1 MQSKRDV
8 QKFIDDMKLGRL
20 SRRDFHKGLASVG
33 LAMVATPLVSRPVFA
48 AAEDHP
54 TVYTWGGYEVPEMY
68 GEYLGKY
75 GEEPNFSLWGDE
87 EEAEAKIRAG
97 FHPDVG
103 MPCSYK
109 IKKWHELGFLKPID
123 TSRLE
128 HWDDVIDVLKEVPD
142 TFIDDQR
149 LMVTGWWGLTSVTFR
164 TDIAPEY
171 IPEENHT
178 WGILWDPKYAGR
190 LSMIDSLIDGVMVA
204 AIYSGAKDPFNMT
217 SEEVER
223 VRELMR
229 EQRPLLRFY
238 TNDLTSWE
246 QGLASGELVAAASW
260 NDTPTRLIKE
270 GLPVQFMKPKEG
282 AMTWTCGMV
291 LFDFVCTGNGGARI
305 RSHERVSLA
314 GDRRVLDR
322 GVRHGTLQHQ
332 VLRAVLGR
340 GSRYPR
346 PAAGRH
352 SRLHRFGNIPG
363 HHPERARAAGHVR
376 RGQSRV
382 VEARHTWGLAR
393 LRRPAR
399 LFRTRAE
406 AP

>member
-8 QKFIDDMKLGRL
+8 NKFIDDMKLGRL
-20 SRRDFHKGLASVG
+20 SRRDFNKGLASVG
-33 LAMVATPLVSRPVFA
+33 LGLVAAPLVSRPALA

-68 GEYLGKY
+68 GEYLEKY
-75 GEEPNFSLWGDE
+75 GEAPNFSLWGDE

-109 IKKWHELGFLKPID
+109 VKKWHELGFLKAID
-123 TSRLE
+123 TGRLE
-128 HWDDVIDVLKEVPD
+128 HWENVIDVLKGVPD
-142 TFIDDQR
+142 TFIDGER

-204 AIYSGAKDPFNMT
+204 AIYSGATDPFNMT
-217 SEEVER
+217 SDEVEK

-229 EQRPLLRFY
+229 EQRPLLRYY

-260 NDTPTRLIKE
+260 NDTPTKLIKD

-282 AMTWTCGMV
+282 AMTWTCGIV
-291 LFDFVCTGNGGARI
+291 LFNYVSPEMEDRAYDIMNAYLSPETGGYWIEEFGMGHSNIKSFAQF
-305 RSHERVSLA
+305 SAEELA
-314 GDRRVLDR
+314 TR
-322 GVRHGTLQHQ
+322 GL
-332 VLRAVLGR
+332 
-340 GSRYPR
+340 P
-346 PAAGRH
+346 PDD
-352 SRLHRFGNIPG
+352 IPG
-363 HHPERARAAGHVR
+363 YISSGIFQATIQNEPELQAMYEEVKAG
-376 RGQSRV
+376 
-382 VEARHTWGLAR
+382 L
-393 LRRPAR
+393 
-399 LFRTRAE
+399 
-406 AP
+406 

>member
-1 MQSKRDV
+1 M
-8 QKFIDDMKLGRL
+8 
-20 SRRDFHKGLASVG
+20 RRRRKPRFAPDF
-33 LAMVATPLVSRPVFA
+33 T
-48 AAEDHP
+48 
-54 TVYTWGGYEVPEMY
+54 
-68 GEYLGKY
+68 
-75 GEEPNFSLWGDE
+75 
-87 EEAEAKIRAG
+87 
-97 FHPDVG
+97 PDVG

-109 IKKWHELGFLKPID
+109 VKKWHELGFLKPID
-123 TSRLE
+123 TKRLE
-128 HWDDVIDVLKEVPD
+128 HWDDVIDVLKGVPD
-142 TFIDDQR
+142 TFIDGDR

-171 IPEENHT
+171 IPEEAHT

-260 NDTPTRLIKE
+260 NDTPTRLIKD

-291 LFDFVCTGNGGARI
+291 LFDFVSPEMEARAYDLIDAYLSPETGAYWIGEFGMGHSNIKAFAQF
-305 RSHERVSLA
+305 SAEDLA
-314 GDRRVLDR
+314 TR
-322 GVRHGTLQHQ
+322 GL
-332 VLRAVLGR
+332 
-340 GSRYPR
+340 P
-346 PAAGRH
+346 PDD
-352 SRLHRFGNIPG
+352 IPG
-363 HHPERARAAGHVR
+363 YIASGIFQATIQNEPELQAMYEEVRA
-376 RGQSRV
+376 
-382 VEARHTWGLAR
+382 GL
-393 LRRPAR
+393 
-399 LFRTRAE
+399 
-406 AP
+406 

>member
-142 TFIDDQR
+142 TFIDGQR

-171 IPEENHT
+171 IPEDTHT

-204 AIYSGAKDPFNMT
+204 AIYSGAKDPFDMT
-217 SEEVER
+217 GEEVER

-260 NDTPTRLIKE
+260 NDTPNRLVKD

-291 LFDFVCTGNGGARI
+291 LFDFVSPEMEERAYDLMNAYLSPETGEYWIGEFGMGHSNIKSFAQF
-305 RSHERVSLA
+305 SAEELA
-314 GDRRVLDR
+314 GR
-322 GVRHGTLQHQ
+322 GL
-332 VLRAVLGR
+332 
-340 GSRYPR
+340 P
-346 PAAGRH
+346 PDD
-352 SRLHRFGNIPG
+352 IPG
-363 HHPERARAAGHVR
+363 YIASGIFQATIQNEPELQAMYEEVKAG
-376 RGQSRV
+376 
-382 VEARHTWGLAR
+382 L
-393 LRRPAR
+393 
-399 LFRTRAE
+399 
-406 AP
+406 